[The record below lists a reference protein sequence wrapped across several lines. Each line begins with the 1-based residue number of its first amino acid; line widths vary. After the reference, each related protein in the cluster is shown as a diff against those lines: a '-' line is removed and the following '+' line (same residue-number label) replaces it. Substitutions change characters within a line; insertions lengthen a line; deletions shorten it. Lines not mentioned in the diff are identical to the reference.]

1 MLLQKGEIMR
11 VNLIVKPRKNKYLA
25 NYEYYLAKHISK
37 KEDVEVISMYMSIP
51 EIMTRLYYPF
61 YVRHKVDD
69 GIKHITTPGL
79 AHILNFI
86 DCKNSIVTCH
96 DVTPLFL
103 DYFTYLNRISFKYAI
118 KGITKAERIIV
129 DSESTKKDISKYLR
143 CPEDKIRVVYLG
155 VDHSRYR
162 LYKNIKEIRSG
173 VKERYKIEDSKK
185 ILLYVGAEQPRKNL
199 TTLIKAFYKLKMV
212 MPEIKFIKVGPPWWG
227 GARRKLMK
235 LISQLDLQN
244 DVIFID
250 FVPEEELPLFY
261 NVADLFVFPSY
272 YEGFGLPPLEAMA
285 CGCPVITTNKSSI
298 PEIVGD
304 AAIKLDDPFDVELLS
319 KTMEE
324 VLANEG
330 LRKEMIKAGL
340 NQAKMF
346 SWEKYADDV
355 YGIYKQVYEK

>member
-1 MLLQKGEIMR
+1 MK

-25 NYEYYLAKHISK
+25 NYEHYLYRYVSEKEEVEIISK
-37 KEDVEVISMYMSIP
+37 YLPIPEVI
-51 EIMTRLYYPF
+51 TRFYYPF
-61 YVRHKVDD
+61 YVKSKIN
-69 GIKHITTPGL
+69 GEIKHITTPGL
-79 AHILNFI
+79 AYILNFM

-118 KGITKAERIIV
+118 KGITKAERIIA
-129 DSESTKKDISKYLR
+129 DSKSTKKDILKYFR
-143 CPEDKIRVVYLG
+143 CPEEKIKVVYLG
-155 VDHSRYR
+155 VDHSRYKVYEDINKIR
-162 LYKNIKEIRSG
+162 DGIKKKCGLKSG
-173 VKERYKIEDSKK
+173 EKVI
-185 ILLYVGAEQPRKNL
+185 LYVGAEQPRKNL
-199 TTLIKAFYKLKMV
+199 ATLIKAFYRLKKE
-212 MPEIKFIKVGPPWWG
+212 MPEIKLIKVGPPWWS

-235 LISQLDLQN
+235 LISQLNLQN
-244 DVIFID
+244 DIVFIN

-324 VLANEG
+324 VLTNEG
-330 LRKEMIKAGL
+330 LKKDMIKEGL
-340 NQAKMF
+340 KQAKKF

-355 YGIYKQVYEK
+355 YEIYKEVYEK